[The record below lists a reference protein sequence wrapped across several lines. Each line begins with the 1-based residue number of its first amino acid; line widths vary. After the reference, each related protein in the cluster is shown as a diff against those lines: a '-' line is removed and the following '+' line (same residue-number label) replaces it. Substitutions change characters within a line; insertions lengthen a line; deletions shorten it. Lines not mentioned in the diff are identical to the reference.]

1 MYYLCAR
8 YRVETA
14 TDVTA
19 QAKYQGRSNGGIGRH
34 EGLKILWHLNAV
46 RVQVPL
52 RVLDDANS
60 LYWPLAFFVFP
71 GEQGLCIEQLDVEDV
86 SFAGDSFRK
95 CLFYVKNSKKA
106 TFY

>member
-52 RVLDDANS
+52 RVL
-60 LYWPLAFFVFP
+60 
-71 GEQGLCIEQLDVEDV
+71 G
-86 SFAGDSFRK
+86 
-95 CLFYVKNSKKA
+95 
-106 TFY
+106 